1 MKLKFGNANIQKSN
15 TNRITSFLSMPSF
28 PKKKTP
34 ILEKKFQSNKS
45 IIGALEVIF
54 LRVATLRLKFQD
66 L

>member
-1 MKLKFGNANIQKSN
+1 MQTFKNQIQIVSLV
-15 TNRITSFLSMPSF
+15 SSQCPLFQ
-28 PKKKTP
+28 KKKTP